1 MFKINCLCYN
11 SDKGPWCL
19 KFHDTVTGEIGR
31 SVGKVPAEKAEVTC
45 KEKLGTVACVC
56 NPNVGKRETRVSRVC
71 QPASQFSELVSSGL
85 SKRSRLI

>member
-1 MFKINCLCYN
+1 M
-11 SDKGPWCL
+11 

-71 QPASQFSELVSSGL
+71 RPASQFSELVSSGL